1 MNKPIATVRPILQDP
16 RVVELNAQICLAMNI
31 IAQRKQ
37 RQSQA
42 VELLS
47 RWETRSQGRVTMSE
61 VQILNREVKVVL
73 DEIEVKLA
81 QYDADF
87 NQRSLEEFR
96 AHHRRLLEIQDRD
109 QADER
114 EGLIYINNNSYVRL

>member
-1 MNKPIATVRPILQDP
+1 MNKPIATVQPIPQDP
-16 RVVELNAQICLAMNI
+16 RVVELNAQIRLAMNI

-61 VQILNREVKVVL
+61 VQTLNREVKVVL
-73 DEIEVKLA
+73 D
-81 QYDADF
+81 
-87 NQRSLEEFR
+87 
-96 AHHRRLLEIQDRD
+96 
-109 QADER
+109 
-114 EGLIYINNNSYVRL
+114 